1 MDAKQLFSIFCE
13 FIDERIFS
21 KDNIGS
27 SVAFV
32 VDNAL
37 INDFCKKNNI
47 NEYDLMHAVKSN
59 LYLYP
64 RNISHIKGI
73 LAIQLYAA
81 SKRANSGDM
90 FNIPLCNLN
99 VFSLKKT

>member
-37 INDFCKKNNI
+37 INDFCKKI
-47 NEYDLMHAVKSN
+47 TSMSM
-59 LYLYP
+59 
-64 RNISHIKGI
+64 I
-73 LAIQLYAA
+73 
-81 SKRANSGDM
+81 
-90 FNIPLCNLN
+90 
-99 VFSLKKT
+99 